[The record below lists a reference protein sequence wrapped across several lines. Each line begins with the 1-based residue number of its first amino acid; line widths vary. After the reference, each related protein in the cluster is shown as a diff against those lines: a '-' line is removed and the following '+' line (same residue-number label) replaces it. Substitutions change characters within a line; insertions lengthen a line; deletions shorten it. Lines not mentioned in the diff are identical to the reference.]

1 MSEMAQ
7 RKPRDTSMRISEPGD
22 GSMRVSVVVS
32 RPGDRTRL
40 LLKETSVTDMGEA
53 LEIAQ
58 DCLDKPDSEL
68 DALPYCII

>member
-1 MSEMAQ
+1 MTEVSE

-40 LLKETSVTDMGEA
+40 LLKETPCIDMGEA

-58 DCLDKPDSEL
+58 DCLDRPDSEL
-68 DALPYCII
+68 DALPYTLI